1 MNIMQPKVYFHDHA
15 GQWISSIKEEL
26 SEVMSQ
32 NVRLQAA
39 QKTSVSAFLHFNTV
53 NVVENTAETDENSF
67 LES

>member
-1 MNIMQPKVYFHDHA
+1 
-15 GQWISSIKEEL
+15 
-26 SEVMSQ
+26 MSQ

-39 QKTSVSAFLHFNTV
+39 QKTSVSAFLLFNTV

>member
-1 MNIMQPKVYFHDHA
+1 MQPKVYFHDHA

-39 QKTSVSAFLHFNTV
+39 QKTSVSAFLLFNTV